1 MARGHNLIYA
11 LTLVSLF
18 SVISSTF
25 ADEAAKTTSLPSL
38 TPVSV
43 QLKWFHQFQFAG
55 FYAALQ
61 QGYFSHAGLDVTL
74 IEGGPT
80 IDPVD
85 SVIAGG
91 ADFGIG
97 NSSLLVDFNNG
108 RPVIAVAAIFQ
119 HSPFVILARR
129 DKTLHSLS
137 DLEGRVL
144 MGETHAAELM
154 AYLTLAG
161 VDVDKIELVPHT
173 GTVKSLM
180 EHNPSGVDATTAYVS
195 AEPYLA
201 SRENIPYHIFNPR
214 DLKINFYGDTLFT
227 SQDYSQQYPER
238 VIAMRKALIQGWQY
252 ALAHPDEIV
261 SLILEKYHTTK
272 DRLALGFEAQVIP
285 PLLATDLVDI
295 GFMSHSRWRHIGDTF
310 VSSGT
315 LKNDYTL
322 DDFLFETEEVLP
334 AWVYMSL
341 LAGLLVFALVG
352 ATALYILRINYRL
365 RYSLVQIKEQKDI
378 IEKQATH
385 DTLTGLPVLRLARDR
400 WDKAIGRAKREQSR
414 AAILFIDL
422 DDFKAVN
429 DTFGHDAG
437 DHVLKS
443 VADRLSESIRDVD
456 TAARIGGD
464 EFIVILNGINSSDDA
479 SAVAEKL
486 MSVIPQAIDYNNNPI
501 NIGASI
507 GVAIYP
513 DHASNSDEL
522 LKHADTAMYS
532 VKNRTKENRDN
543 DLEPAPNVR

>member
-1 MARGHNLIYA
+1 MKMARRHNLIYA

-18 SVISSTF
+18 SVISSTL
-25 ADEAAKTTSLPSL
+25 ADETAKTPSLPPL

-85 SVIAGG
+85 SVIGGG

-161 VDVDKIELVPHT
+161 VDVDKIKLVPHT

-227 SQDYSQQYPER
+227 SQDFSQQHPER
-238 VIAMRKALIQGWQY
+238 VNAMRKALIQGWQY

-261 SLILEKYHTTK
+261 SLILEKYYPKK

-285 PLLATDLVDI
+285 PLLATDVVDI

-322 DDFLFETEEVLP
+322 DNFLFETEEVLP
-334 AWVYMSL
+334 GWVYMSL
-341 LAGLLVFALVG
+341 LSGLLVFALVG

-385 DTLTGLPVLRLARDR
+385 DTLTGLPLLRLARDR

-422 DDFKAVN
+422 DDFKTVN

-437 DHVLKS
+437 DHVLQS
-443 VADRLSESIRDVD
+443 VADRLSDSIRDVD

-486 MSVIPQAIDYNNNPI
+486 MSAIPQAIDYNNNPI

-507 GVAIYP
+507 GIAIYP

-522 LKHADTAMYS
+522 LKYADTAMYS
-532 VKNRTKENRDN
+532 VKNRTK
-543 DLEPAPNVR
+543 

>member
-1 MARGHNLIYA
+1 MKMARRHNLIYA

-18 SVISSTF
+18 SVISSTL
-25 ADEAAKTTSLPSL
+25 ADETAKTPSLPPL

-85 SVIAGG
+85 SVIGGG

-161 VDVDKIELVPHT
+161 VDVDKIKLVPHT

-227 SQDYSQQYPER
+227 SQDFSQQHPER
-238 VIAMRKALIQGWQY
+238 VNAMRKALIQGWQY

-261 SLILEKYHTTK
+261 SLILEKYYPKK

-285 PLLATDLVDI
+285 PLLATDVVDI

-322 DDFLFETEEVLP
+322 DNFLFETEEVLP

-400 WDKAIGRAKREQSR
+400 WDKAIDRAKRDQSR

-437 DHVLKS
+437 DHVLQS

-464 EFIVILNGINSSDDA
+464 EFIVILNGIYSSDDA

-507 GVAIYP
+507 GIAIYP

-522 LKHADTAMYS
+522 LKHADMAMYS
-532 VKNRTKENRDN
+532 VKNRTKENCDSGLGQR
-543 DLEPAPNVR
+543 

>member
-414 AAILFIDL
+414 AAILFVDL
-422 DDFKAVN
+422 DDFKTVN

>member
-161 VDVDKIELVPHT
+161 VQIDKIKLVPHT

-227 SQDYSQQYPER
+227 SQDFSQQHSER

-261 SLILEKYHTTK
+261 SLILEKYHPKK
-272 DRLALGFEAQVIP
+272 DHLALGFEAQVIP

-310 VSSGT
+310 VSSGA
-315 LKNDYTL
+315 LESDYTL
-322 DDFLFETEEVLP
+322 DGFLFETEEVLP
-334 AWVYMSL
+334 TWVYMSL
-341 LAGLLVFALVG
+341 LAGLFVFAVVG
-352 ATALYILRINYRL
+352 VTALYILRINYRL
-365 RYSLVQIKEQKDI
+365 RHSLVQIKEQKDI

-385 DTLTGLPVLRLARDR
+385 DTLTGLPLLRLARDR

-479 SAVAEKL
+479 SAVAAKL

-501 NIGASI
+501 NIGASVGI
-507 GVAIYP
+507 AIYP

-522 LKHADTAMYS
+522 LKYADTAMYS
-532 VKNRTKENRDN
+532 VKNKTKENRDN
-543 DLEPAPNVR
+543 DLEPALRC